1 MSPRP
6 SPVKTSM
13 TLCAGD
19 DRATVSTSGRSTPSR
34 CPNKC
39 ATRSA
44 GDGRPSMGR
53 SMRSAAKGAASWP
66 VGTKGLVKERHPAG
80 AIPLR
85 IEGVE
90 RNGCDCPCFRHVVFR
105 QGMMRIYS
113 VRPCLKGGGKP
124 CIPGRKSRDKPVKY
138 DKRRYKQ
145 RSRIEIMFER
155 LKDWRRVATRYDRS
169 PTVPFINRARSN
181 RLVLGIHQ

>member
-1 MSPRP
+1 
-6 SPVKTSM
+6 M

-90 RNGCDCPCFRHVVFR
+90 RNGCDRPCFRHVVFR

-113 VRPCLKGGGKP
+113 VRPCLKGGGQALHPRAEVARQTCQIRQAAIQAKQ
-124 CIPGRKSRDKPVKY
+124 SDRDHVRTP
-138 DKRRYKQ
+138 
-145 RSRIEIMFER
+145 ER
-155 LKDWRRVATRYDRS
+155 LASGCHPLRQIPDGSFHQSRS
-169 PTVPFINRARSN
+169 QQASCSGYTSMMSGA
-181 RLVLGIHQ
+181 